1 MRYKIVAC
9 ILLILSVFSFV
20 LAAPVPVGE
29 VREACADA
37 VEGDENVII
46 VSGKRAPRGNPY
58 DREGSD
64 SDSDTE
70 WWTPPPKSSPAV
82 GHASGSHPG
91 VDMPSSSSGG
101 SESPLL
107 TPGGTEVP
115 LDPEG
120 ASKPGTTTEN
130 QPVSSSEAKSVSWG
144 HTNKVLFF
152 HDEPDGLGLPPP
164 HPDVGMLSS
173 PTTTEDQPASS
184 SGAKSVSWGHT
195 TKVHFFHDGPDDLRL
210 PPPPGRQGY
219 LVKVAGQ
226 QTPSLEIESASPSS
240 YLDPPPPPKPQ
251 SKGFVNNF
259 KTFFGKLG
267 KLNFRPR
274 FQRTV
279 DTGG

>member
-144 HTNKVLFF
+144 HT
-152 HDEPDGLGLPPP
+152 
-164 HPDVGMLSS
+164 
-173 PTTTEDQPASS
+173 
-184 SGAKSVSWGHT
+184 